1 MLSSEE
7 SLAAMVETT
16 AVQSLQL
23 SAVARARR
31 AEEMMKAFKWIKE
44 VSMIS
49 YSFGLTDEISSLN
62 NDNLT
67 KKGMDWIPSF
77 RRIEGSHRVQE
88 YICSQC
94 LITKSTYEPRI

>member
-23 SAVARARR
+23 SAAARARR

-44 VSMIS
+44 VNMIS
-49 YSFGLTDEISSLN
+49 YSFGLIDEISSLKSHYF
-62 NDNLT
+62 T
-67 KKGMDWIPSF
+67 KKRMDWIPSF
-77 RRIEGSHRVQE
+77 WRIEGSHRVQD
-88 YICSQC
+88 
-94 LITKSTYEPRI
+94 